1 MSEGLL
7 VRRGQKV
14 GVPGSRS
21 MQMSSARKGVGSVG
35 RLLFTPRGL
44 GGGLGGTALSPR
56 DPSVTATPAGWSG
69 APPTGWRGLREG
81 RKVQRTAPVPPL
93 SCWGN

>member
-44 GGGLGGTALSPR
+44 GGPR
-56 DPSVTATPAGWSG
+56 GHCSEASVPA
-69 APPTGWRGLREG
+69 
-81 RKVQRTAPVPPL
+81 RT
-93 SCWGN
+93 W